1 MLKNKKNELYIKEEN
16 KTIKFCRICAQTLR
30 GEVKLLKQHLVT
42 QHDGVGEPEW
52 LKAGEDPADCIWT
65 NWQQFKDDPTNVTLE
80 MIRERRRALHTQ
92 RGWFEPKAGLT
103 AWRG

>member
-42 QHDGVGEPEW
+42 
-52 LKAGEDPADCIWT
+52 
-65 NWQQFKDDPTNVTLE
+65 
-80 MIRERRRALHTQ
+80 
-92 RGWFEPKAGLT
+92 
-103 AWRG
+103 